1 MASYNPYRLDPNIA
15 QGFSNLT
22 RALIGSAQDDADI
35 ARAGLLN
42 EQARGVGLDNT
53 GKQNYMKARNT
64 ALDDASIVS
73 AMFDTFGL
81 KEPRINKDFDPSVS
95 MAQAPAEA
103 YGQFSSDG
111 MRGLVE
117 AMLFGEGGTANQT
130 AQAAALMR
138 GMAQSEEGRD
148 QIRNSGES
156 LARQAMMMQGVNPTK
171 WLEGDHVQT
180 DLANTFMAELDKNAK
195 VLEGKLNQNQLELEA
210 SQYDSEQDAK
220 AEVKSS
226 EITADAKKA
235 YENFRTDKNAEVE
248 QEKNQL
254 IYGPDGSEDRKAEL
268 DDKFKRWKHENRE
281 IEMSVEAGKK
291 LVLDPETGA
300 RLGLEPNEDGLYVL
314 DGGKDA
320 TKVAVKVGKED
331 VYLSKEHAE
340 ELGIEKNAEGLYV
353 IPGAGYE
360 SDGSSSKSG
369 KSDLK
374 GMLESRKKFM
384 EVFTNEVNTNNEKLK
399 TQLSR
404 TALGG
409 MMLLGEESMKDNVES
424 GNMTLE
430 EAYREFVTKPIQQG
444 AIMFE
449 KEGGFFTG
457 YRGEDKA
464 FPKYWFDHFVDAL
477 NQSGEKTDVVTQ
489 EIRKDITK
497 SFGYSSEDA
506 DQLMIL
512 LEKRAKELSQGDN

>member
-53 GKQNYMKARNT
+53 GKENYMKARNT

-148 QIRNSGES
+148 LIRNSGES

-171 WLEGDHVQT
+171 WLEGDHVET
-180 DLANTFMAELDKNAK
+180 NLANTFIAELDKNEK
-195 VLEGKLNQNQLELEA
+195 VLEGTLDKNELELEA
-210 SQYDSEQDAK
+210 SKFKSTKDAE
-220 AEVKSS
+220 AEVKSA
-226 EITADAKKA
+226 EITADAKEA
-235 YENFRTDKNAEVE
+235 YENFRTETNAKVN

-254 IYGPDGSEDRKAEL
+254 QFGEGGSVDRVAEL
-268 DDKFKRWKHENRE
+268 EDKFNRWKHENRE

-291 LVLDPETGA
+291 LVLDPETGE
-300 RLGLEPNEDGLYVL
+300 RLGLKPNEEGLYVL

-331 VYLSKEHAE
+331 VYLSKEHADA
-340 ELGIEKNAEGLYV
+340 LGIKVNDKGLYV
-353 IPGAGYE
+353 IPGAGYA
-360 SDGSSSKSG
+360 SDGSSSSSSG
-369 KSDLK
+369 SGSGSTASGGTILDSTRFQTMWATNWKDYGTEDMPNHAIGGLQVAASNAIARDKEEAEANGAEFNFQQSYTANALPMISAGVIEITK
-374 GMLESRKKFM
+374 GSNFFFPKYFFDF
-384 EVFTNEVNTNNEKLK
+384 FTRMPDSSFNAEKLK
-399 TQLSR
+399 QYSVR
-404 TALGG
+404 TLGYNDKQAER
-409 MMLLGEESMKDNVES
+409 MMSEVL
-424 GNMTLE
+424 
-430 EAYREFVTKPIQQG
+430 
-444 AIMFE
+444 
-449 KEGGFFTG
+449 
-457 YRGEDKA
+457 KA
-464 FPKYWFDHFVDAL
+464 
-477 NQSGEKTDVVTQ
+477 
-489 EIRKDITK
+489 
-497 SFGYSSEDA
+497 
-506 DQLMIL
+506 
-512 LEKRAKELSQGDN
+512 RAGD